1 MLVLTSSKW
10 QESCSELRV
19 TVEGEHR
26 PEKEGKRDKRSKLVG
41 CMKGVEGQRMGD
53 RDRES
58 KVERV
63 DRRTDTVAHQ
73 KE

>member
-1 MLVLTSSKW
+1 
-10 QESCSELRV
+10 
-19 TVEGEHR
+19 
-26 PEKEGKRDKRSKLVG
+26 
-41 CMKGVEGQRMGD
+41 MKGVEGQRMGD